1 MSTTR
6 IVSPPAAAGI
16 GVGALL
22 SNPNSN
28 PSPNPNSASHSHS
41 HQSRSRSRAQR
52 PIHLGIDE
60 QVGGGGGA
68 GSQRIRPTASLP
80 LPLPFTLP
88 LPPLMSTSRRR
99 HRRSSTPTITTQQPR
114 LSPTPPPPQNNTQ
127 TPPRLRSTNL
137 SLANVELP
145 PINFWDSEPLE
156 SHHGSGLEPS
166 GFDDNFLLDLATAE
180 FSSPSTYPSFTD
192 FDSQPT
198 QAQGVDQSH
207 RRNRNSTLQAPTSP
221 EPSRAFLNGASNAPR
236 RLSTNCI
243 SNILGPE
250 RSTTQLSS
258 TTNTTGESQSTLP
271 FFDSLEENDFLFDS
285 PASSFSDA
293 MPPATRRTTTAAT
306 AAARAGSGHA
316 SKRRRTSA
324 TAANTIST
332 RPPSRQKKT
341 PAPSK
346 DMEVEELFGPSPTR
360 TFVDLEAKEE
370 DIDTVDLTETNEVLD
385 DPKTP
390 EKDNR
395 IKLAAFQC
403 VICMDDCVNLTVTH
417 CGK

>member
-1 MSTTR
+1 MS
-6 IVSPPAAAGI
+6 
-16 GVGALL
+16 
-22 SNPNSN
+22 N
-28 PSPNPNSASHSHS
+28 
-41 HQSRSRSRAQR
+41 
-52 PIHLGIDE
+52 
-60 QVGGGGGA
+60 
-68 GSQRIRPTASLP
+68 
-80 LPLPFTLP
+80 
-88 LPPLMSTSRRR
+88 SRR
-99 HRRSSTPTITTQQPR
+99 HTRRSSTPTVTTQQPR
-114 LSPTPPPPQNNTQ
+114 LSPTPPPPQNNNQ
-127 TPPRLRSTNL
+127 TPPRLRSTN
-137 SLANVELP
+137 SSFANVELP
-145 PINFWDSEPLE
+145 PINFWEHEPLE
-156 SHHGSGLEPS
+156 SHHGGDLES
-166 GFDDNFLLDLATAE
+166 AGFDDTFLLDLATTE

-192 FDSQPT
+192 FDSRPSQV
-198 QAQGVDQSH
+198 QGVAQGQSQ
-207 RRNRNSTLQAPTSP
+207 RQNRYSTLQAPASP
-221 EPSRAFLNGASNAPR
+221 EPSRAFLNAASNAPR
-236 RLSTNCI
+236 RLSANCI
-243 SNILGPE
+243 SNILDPE

-306 AAARAGSGHA
+306 VAARAGPGHA

-324 TAANTIST
+324 TATNTIST
-332 RPPSRQKKT
+332 RPPSRQKKS

-346 DMEVEELFGPSPTR
+346 DMDVEELFGPSPTR

-370 DIDTVDLTETNEVLD
+370 DIDTVDLTETNEVLE

>member
-1 MSTTR
+1 MSTSTR

-16 GVGALL
+16 GVGASL
-22 SNPNSN
+22 SNPN
-28 PSPNPNSASHSHS
+28 PNPPSNSHS
-41 HQSRSRSRAQR
+41 QSRSRSRAQR
-52 PIHLGIDE
+52 PIHLGIDDE
-60 QVGGGGGA
+60 QVGGGGA
-68 GSQRIRPTASLP
+68 SSQRIRPTASLP

-88 LPPLMSTSRRR
+88 LPPLMPNSRRR
-99 HRRSSTPTITTQQPR
+99 NRRSSTPTITTQQPR
-114 LSPTPPPPQNNTQ
+114 LSLTPPPPQNNNNQ
-127 TPPRLRSTNL
+127 TPPRLRSANS

-145 PINFWDSEPLE
+145 PINFWESEPLE
-156 SHHGSGLEPS
+156 SHHGGDLEPS
-166 GFDDNFLLDLATAE
+166 RFDDPFLLDLATTE

-192 FDSQPT
+192 FDSRPS
-198 QAQGVDQSH
+198 QAQGVDQSQ
-207 RRNRNSTLQAPTSP
+207 RRNRYSTLQAPASP
-221 EPSRAFLNGASNAPR
+221 EPSRAFLNAASNAPR

-250 RSTTQLSS
+250 RSATQLSS

-285 PASSFSDA
+285 PASSFSDT

-306 AAARAGSGHA
+306 AAARAGPGHA
-316 SKRRRTSA
+316 SKRRRTSV

-332 RPPSRQKKT
+332 RPPSRQKRT

-360 TFVDLEAKEE
+360 TFVDLEAKGE
-370 DIDTVDLTETNEVLD
+370 DIDTVDLTETNEVLE